1 MSAYAKRAGG
11 KRSNASSRKHQGSH
25 SHRQNLER
33 QSPRKKALPRA
44 ASPGKTMDLAIEPR
58 WEQIENVRKKTHSF
72 LKTHGLSVEL
82 TDALTMVGSELVEN
96 GVKYGSFEHPDSK
109 LRFKL
114 KVSENSIVIEV
125 THPTDPSASHHL
137 RRLDKTIQWI
147 RGYQDPFQAYLER
160 IKEVARKPIHDHE
173 SGLGL
178 VRIAYEGKSIL
189 DFFVAEDD
197 ALNVSAIAGIQERL
211 WR

>member
-1 MSAYAKRAGG
+1 MSVNSKSAGG
-11 KRSNASSRKHQGSH
+11 NGNKGRSRKHQGSL
-25 SHRQNLER
+25 SHRRNLDK
-33 QSPRKKALPRA
+33 QGPNTKTNTDISTLRKR
-44 ASPGKTMDLAIEPR
+44 MDLAIEPK
-58 WEQIENVRKKTHSF
+58 WEQIESVRKKTRSF
-72 LKTHGLSVEL
+72 LKAHGLSTEL
-82 TDALTMVGSELVEN
+82 TDALTMVGSELIEN
-96 GVKYGSFEHPDSK
+96 GMKYGCFEHPDSRVTFH
-109 LRFKL
+109 LRI
-114 KVSENSIVIEV
+114 SEYNIVIEV
-125 THPTDPSASHHL
+125 THPTNPNASHHL

-147 RGYQDPFQAYLER
+147 RGYQDPFQAYLEK
-160 IKEVARKPIHDHE
+160 IKEVARKPIHDNE